1 MGRSRSLVDLVVRT
15 DRLRV
20 LVTMLV
26 RGGARATDG
35 ARRDANGVFSYLR
48 NARPSG
54 GPSAGAEDLSFS
66 TDYGCSHAASY
77 AYQGRGGP
85 PMPPPG
91 RPMNARRAA
100 VILAHASRW
109 SLPW

>member
-1 MGRSRSLVDLVVRT
+1 
-15 DRLRV
+15 
-20 LVTMLV
+20 MLV

-91 RPMNARRAA
+91 RRPHARREA
-100 VILAHASRW
+100 VILALASRW
-109 SLPW
+109 SRPW

>member
-1 MGRSRSLVDLVVRT
+1 
-15 DRLRV
+15 
-20 LVTMLV
+20 MLV
-26 RGGARATDG
+26 RGAARATDG
-35 ARRDANGVFSYLR
+35 ARRDANGVFLYLR

-54 GPSAGAEDLSFS
+54 GPPAGAEDLSLP
-66 TDYGCSHAASY
+66 TGYGCSHAASC
-77 AYQGRGGP
+77 AYQGRGGA

-91 RPMNARRAA
+91 RRAHARRAA

>member
-26 RGGARATDG
+26 RGAARATDG
-35 ARRDANGVFSYLR
+35 ARRDANGVFLYLR

-66 TDYGCSHAASY
+66 TDYGCPRAASCG
-77 AYQGRGGP
+77 YQGRGGA
-85 PMPPPG
+85 PMPPPECSPEEPAGGGLMAVAG
-91 RPMNARRAA
+91 RSSP
-100 VILAHASRW
+100 SW
-109 SLPW
+109 